1 MYYIPNVSDVL
12 FSNTYVHFQ
21 IPLLILGGPAYPSLP
36 WLMKPYAVNP
46 HTTAEQQNFNYHHS
60 RTRMVVENAFG
71 RLKGRWRSLFKCLD
85 MQVDNATT
93 AVGACVVLHNT
104 CEMFA

>member
-1 MYYIPNVSDVL
+1 M
-12 FSNTYVHFQ
+12 
-21 IPLLILGGPAYPSLP
+21 PLLILGDPAYPTTP

-46 HTTAEQQNFNYHHS
+46 HTTAEQQNLNYHQS

-71 RLKGRWRSLFKCLD
+71 RLNGWWRCLLKHLD

-93 AVGACVVLHNT
+93 AVGACAVCT
-104 CEMFA
+104 P